1 LKYSPT
7 FKHFKNKIMQDL
19 EYITAILFVFVCT
32 ITPILILSVIADY
45 ITKRLKNK
53 NHDNK

>member
-1 LKYSPT
+1 
-7 FKHFKNKIMQDL
+7 MQDL